1 MRTIYLYQKYD
12 EDDAELLTVLQSIRE
27 PEDQV
32 MSAVEHP
39 FRFSELDKA
48 IENHGD
54 TIIIAHDLCD
64 LGMDK
69 EDTSARLSRIIRH
82 HVILLLAS
90 VPATYEHGIT
100 ASANGIVLDTL
111 RQVVAQG
118 HAEIANFRKRS
129 VGRPKLDFPVGW
141 DEKYADWQA
150 GRISSKEFLD
160 WSGMKKATFYHRV
173 TDYKRILEE
182 EDEKAAR

>member
-1 MRTIYLYQKYD
+1 MRTIFLYQKSD
-12 EDDAELLTVLQSIRE
+12 EDDTRLLTVLQSVKK

-32 MSAVEHP
+32 MSTVEHP
-39 FRFSELDKA
+39 FYFKELDKA
-48 IENHGD
+48 IESQDDMIIVAGD
-54 TIIIAHDLCD
+54 LRDIGI
-64 LGMDK
+64 GK
-69 EDTSARLSRIIRH
+69 EDTAVRLSHIMRH

-160 WSGMKKATFYHRV
+160 WSGMKKATFYHRM

-182 EDEKAAR
+182 EA